1 MSRTPPPALL
11 WLRQDLRTAD
21 HPALHA
27 VAEQPVL
34 PVYVLDESDPW
45 APGGAA
51 RWWLH
56 HSLDALGEKL
66 AALGA
71 PLLLLR
77 GKAADL
83 IPELAEALGAT
94 EVHASRLY
102 EPWARQRDAGIA
114 AALEGQGRKLHLHSG
129 ATLLEP
135 HRLRTGQGKP
145 YSVYTPFARAVLAL
159 GDPPPPIPAPK
170 TLRAAQ
176 PPRKGLALEA
186 LDLLPRPPQPD
197 WAAAFPEYWTPGEA
211 GAAARL
217 RDFAAEAAEGYD
229 RGRDIPGEDLTA
241 RLSPHLHWG
250 EVSPR
255 QAWHAVAQGGKSGGR
270 ITWLKEI
277 LWREFAYHTLW
288 HRTEL
293 PDTPL
298 RPEFADF
305 PWQPDDKLL
314 QAWQQGQTGYPIV
327 DAGLRQLW
335 RHGWMHNRVRMV
347 VGSLLVKHLLQ
358 PWQQGSLWFWDTLV
372 DADLAANSMNWQ
384 WVAGSG
390 IDASPYFRIF
400 NPILQGEKFDPEGR
414 YVRHFVPELARLPD
428 AWLHK
433 PWQAPPEVL
442 RAAGLR
448 LGQDYPAP
456 IVDHEGGRK
465 RALAALQALKAAE

>member
-170 TLRAAQ
+170 TLRPAP

-217 RDFAAEAAEGYD
+217 RDFAAEAAEGYE

-255 QAWHAVAQGGKSGGR
+255 QAWHAVAEGGKSGGHL
-270 ITWLKEI
+270 TWLKEI